1 MRSFLFAVFLLLVL
15 APAGPVPAQTIDPDA
30 AFERIDDESPGTL
43 GVYVLDRASGVEY
56 THNADR
62 DWYLASTVKIPLAIA
77 VLQRVEDGEL
87 SLDDTVTL
95 RESDVV
101 DGSGDLVDQEPG
113 TAVTIRTLI
122 EKMLQNSDSVAT
134 DMLVRTLGVDSFNEQ
149 VQDRIMGPGIGPITS
164 ILQVRYEAYGTMHEN
179 AERLTNAD
187 ILELRA
193 AALGPERRALLVE
206 KMGVD
211 ESDLKVP
218 TIGEAFE
225 QYYEEDLN
233 SGRLGAM
240 GTLLEDLI
248 DEEHLSAEH
257 TTFLLDTME
266 GVTTGDNRI
275 KAGLPSGVRFA
286 HKTGTQIRRACN
298 VGVAFPE
305 PDSRERAVVV
315 AACIEKFKGLPAAEA
330 ALERVGRVVG
340 ELIQDA
346 S

>member
-1 MRSFLFAVFLLLVL
+1 MRTFLFAVFLLLVF
-15 APAGPVPAQTIDPDA
+15 APAHPTPAQTIDPEA
-30 AFERIDDESPGTL
+30 AFERIDDESSGTL
-43 GVYVLDRASGVEY
+43 GVYMYDQASGTEY

-95 RESDVV
+95 RESDFV
-101 DGSGDLVDQEPG
+101 DGSGDLVDRSSG
-113 TAVTIRTLI
+113 TAFTIRTLI

-134 DMLVRTLGVDSFNEQ
+134 DMLVRTLGVEAFNEQ

-164 ILQVRYEAYGTMHEN
+164 ILQVRYEAYGKMHEN
-179 AERLTNAD
+179 ADGLTNAD
-187 ILELRA
+187 ILELRT
-193 AALGPERRALLVE
+193 AALGPERRAMLME
-206 KMGVD
+206 KMGVE

-218 TIGEAFE
+218 TITEAFD

-233 SGRLGAM
+233 SGRLDAM
-240 GTLLEDLI
+240 GTLLEELI

-286 HKTGTQIRRACN
+286 HKTGTQIQRACN

-305 PDSRERAVVV
+305 SDSRERAVVV
-315 AACIEKFKGLPAAEA
+315 AACVERFESLSAAEA
-330 ALERVGRVVG
+330 VLERVGRVVG
-340 ELIQDA
+340 AQ
-346 S
+346 